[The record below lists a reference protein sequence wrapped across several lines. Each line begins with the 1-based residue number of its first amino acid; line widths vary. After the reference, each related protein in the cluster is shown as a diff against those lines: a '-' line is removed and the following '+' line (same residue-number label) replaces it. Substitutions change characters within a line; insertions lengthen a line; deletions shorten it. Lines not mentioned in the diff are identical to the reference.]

1 MFLADRFVGAPDT
14 VIDCESIHAQ
24 WQRLGGAR
32 RGVKL
37 LMLNALIKLR
47 NFYRTHGG
55 LPGYEAL
62 EEHIELVRHGLQLD
76 YAAAVAGRVDRRRF
90 WYNVPFRFNLRPM
103 DVPLA
108 RDVFGV
114 GEGAAVPVVNNVE
127 RLNRK
132 WGNYL
137 RYLFYNHHL
146 YKCTALPG
154 DRYFY
159 VAENKSVA
167 YRDQPRGEEAV
178 GRPLSIVWYEAA
190 AGDDPAQAFIDL
202 GPGEVLLHPCAGDQP
217 ELALLEASIAEL
229 SLAAGYY
236 PPVTVDATVRE
247 VELEHETHFLD
258 HNVHV
263 FQYKRF
269 PVGDGTAL
277 GKWSL
282 IIDEDS
288 GEDVELRHFETEAR
302 ADLVKMALARM
313 LQLRDGLARD
323 DMLALVNLPKP
334 VLIAAVERE
343 PVADGVLAAAKAK
356 AKAKAA
362 AKAAPKA
369 AAAAKAAPKAAAAA
383 VPIAK
388 AAAGPAAKA
397 AAAKAAPKAAA
408 KAAAAA
414 KVAPKAAAKAAAKD
428 APKAGKAAA
437 PKAGAAK
444 AKPKAG

>member
-1 MFLADRFVGAPDT
+1 MHAHLDLGAVNIERTTWLSSEILSTDPLVARAGANKLRHQLVRVRPDAATRYDFFLLNDAALMQQISFMADDPQPECVWRKAGRCAYLFMFLADRFVGAPDT

-90 WYNVPFRFNLRPM
+90 WHNVPFRFNMRPM

-132 WGNYL
+132 SGNYL
-137 RYLFYNHHL
+137 RYLFYNHHC

-167 YRDQPRGEEAV
+167 YRDQPRERRGSGPPALHCMV
-178 GRPLSIVWYEAA
+178 RGRGW
-190 AGDDPAQAFIDL
+190 
-202 GPGEVLLHPCAGDQP
+202 
-217 ELALLEASIAEL
+217 
-229 SLAAGYY
+229 
-236 PPVTVDATVRE
+236 R
-247 VELEHETHFLD
+247 
-258 HNVHV
+258 
-263 FQYKRF
+263 
-269 PVGDGTAL
+269 
-277 GKWSL
+277 
-282 IIDEDS
+282 
-288 GEDVELRHFETEAR
+288 
-302 ADLVKMALARM
+302 
-313 LQLRDGLARD
+313 
-323 DMLALVNLPKP
+323 
-334 VLIAAVERE
+334 
-343 PVADGVLAAAKAK
+343 
-356 AKAKAA
+356 
-362 AKAAPKA
+362 
-369 AAAAKAAPKAAAAA
+369 
-383 VPIAK
+383 
-388 AAAGPAAKA
+388 
-397 AAAKAAPKAAA
+397 
-408 KAAAAA
+408 
-414 KVAPKAAAKAAAKD
+414 
-428 APKAGKAAA
+428 
-437 PKAGAAK
+437 
-444 AKPKAG
+444 

>member
-1 MFLADRFVGAPDT
+1 
-14 VIDCESIHAQ
+14 
-24 WQRLGGAR
+24 
-32 RGVKL
+32 
-37 LMLNALIKLR
+37 
-47 NFYRTHGG
+47 
-55 LPGYEAL
+55 
-62 EEHIELVRHGLQLD
+62 
-76 YAAAVAGRVDRRRF
+76 
-90 WYNVPFRFNLRPM
+90 
-103 DVPLA
+103 
-108 RDVFGV
+108 
-114 GEGAAVPVVNNVE
+114 
-127 RLNRK
+127 
-132 WGNYL
+132 
-137 RYLFYNHHL
+137 
-146 YKCTALPG
+146 
-154 DRYFY
+154 
-159 VAENKSVA
+159 
-167 YRDQPRGEEAV
+167 V

-334 VLIAAVERE
+334 VLIAAVERG
-343 PVADGVLAAAKAK
+343 PVADGVLAAAKAKAK

-397 AAAKAAPKAAA
+397 PAAKAAPKAAA

-437 PKAGAAK
+437 PKA
-444 AKPKAG
+444 KPKAG